1 MKIRILLFIIIG
13 ICTLANAQSDS
24 SVVSKN
30 KVIYYNNFLAGG
42 LLGESGKGS
51 GLTLSMT
58 HGIRISRFTV
68 GAGLGFDSYFDWKA
82 VPVFGT
88 VEFDFAKIK
97 RNAFFVQFNAGY
109 ADANRINREE
119 WITGSEYREYGGPMI
134 SYMLGYKIRA
144 EKFSLYLLAGH
155 KSQEATFS
163 YNPQPWSSFYAPP
176 NYSVEENMNRLVVQ
190 LGFGLH

>member
-1 MKIRILLFIIIG
+1 MKIRILLFFLIG
-13 ICTLANAQSDS
+13 ICTSANAQSDS

-51 GLTLSMT
+51 GVTLSMT
-58 HGIRISRFTV
+58 HGIRINRFTV
-68 GAGLGFDSYFDWKA
+68 GAGIGFDSYFDWKA

-88 VEFDFAKIK
+88 IEVDFAKIK
-97 RNAFFVQFNAGY
+97 RNAFFVQLNAGY
-109 ADANRINREE
+109 ADASRINREE
-119 WITGSEYREYGGPMI
+119 WVTEYREYGGPMV

-155 KSQEATFS
+155 KFQEANFT
-163 YNPQPWSSFYAPP
+163 YNPQPWSSFSAPP